1 MAVEDS
7 ENGWRYFVVATGQE
21 VTGAVREAA
30 AELARKEL
38 VFGLAK
44 YDPGTDTISMDVHLV
59 DRKRR

>member
-21 VTGAVREAA
+21 VTEAVREAA